1 MNLTLKEILIAG
13 GPIFLFLIIL
23 SIYSFAIIMER
34 YKYLKKNFSQNKELI
49 NKINHYLKEED
60 IKPLIVILEKSKTIQ
75 GEILLKL
82 VKYEG
87 NAQEKREFYDK
98 LIDWYSIHLSKR
110 LNSLAT
116 IGSTTPFIGLFGTVI
131 GVIRAFKDMAAFQ
144 SAGPSVIAS
153 GISEALVNTAAG
165 LFVAIPAIVA
175 YNYFISKINQN
186 LSDINVISEKLIIK
200 STKSAIGINQ

>member
-110 LNSLAT
+110 LNALAT